1 MYPNSDTLPSYSLDK
16 AAQNATPS
24 HQVAIF
30 QLGGWKVQCL
40 CMAEPVHL
48 RGRGKPLV
56 SSGCT
61 RHVRHKSMRPVCL
74 DVGPTEARVL
84 PAVEPHGFLSKLHEY
99 LEMTR
104 WSKPYKLIPCKE
116 RISGHGPKKMHVE
129 MPCLP
134 CSQFHFLPIPWRW
147 VPGTLA
153 TATGKPEQHE
163 GPVPGMY
170 IYIRDHIC
178 ISKHVC
184 VCV

>member
-1 MYPNSDTLPSYSLDK
+1 MMYPNSDTLPSYSLDK

-74 DVGPTEARVL
+74 DVGPTEATVL

-104 WSKPYKLIPCKE
+104 WSKPNPSRTSWFLAKNGFLGTALKKCMWRCPVCHVLSF
-116 RISGHGPKKMHVE
+116 IS
-129 MPCLP
+129 
-134 CSQFHFLPIPWRW
+134 SQFHGAGCLGLLPLQQESLSSMKDRYQ
-147 VPGTLA
+147 GC
-153 TATGKPEQHE
+153 
-163 GPVPGMY
+163 
-170 IYIRDHIC
+170 IYTYVITF
-178 ISKHVC
+178 V
-184 VCV
+184 